1 MILKYILST
10 FFNNSLSIVITIA
23 GIILSSQWVQKE
35 WQLYKINKA
44 NKDRI
49 ELITET
55 YDTRDKTN
63 TKIAEEA
70 KDAREDLEDWDF
82 INQ

>member
-1 MILKYILST
+1 MILNYILST